1 MKIPR
6 GSVLYYWFFF
16 FGGRNK
22 GMEGKRRASRIL
34 ISGLVVK
41 QRWVALWRPR
51 EEAAAADH
59 ETF

>member
-1 MKIPR
+1 
-6 GSVLYYWFFF
+6 
-16 FGGRNK
+16 
-22 GMEGKRRASRIL
+22 MEGKRRASRIL